1 MILQRT
7 VVWIVVKQKPS
18 LHPERVDTI
27 VYTEKGTVHCILS
40 CYRRTAGRIEQM
52 RHLVGPVDLAA

>member
-7 VVWIVVKQKPS
+7 VVWIVVKPKPS

-27 VYTEKGTVHCILS
+27 VYTEKGTVHCICPATGEQRAALS
-40 CYRRTAGRIEQM
+40 RCAPLWGQ
-52 RHLVGPVDLAA
+52 